1 MLSGTQNAD
10 VYTDFNGLNKLKGQA
25 RKDAPEALKE
35 VAKQFES
42 IFINNVLKSMRQA
55 KLADGAMDSDQ
66 SKFYNDMY
74 DQQLAVHLSGSPG
87 VGLADLIVKQL
98 SPDKPKNEQQG
109 IEDYLN
115 KSGGIN
121 PPSPPF
127 FKGGNEKI
135 ASHFENGGNEKIIAP
150 HFEKGGLGGIIDG
163 QVKVAAYI
171 QDTTARMQDDCMD
184 AGGRATHGA
193 VAEVEQ
199 RMERLPSSPLDAM
212 TLLPFDNE
220 HTVQATSALKAG
232 HAQPIQSA
240 DEFVRRLHP
249 LAVQAARELGVEP
262 KVILA
267 QAALESGWGRSVIK
281 NGNGTNSFNLF
292 NIKAD
297 KAWQGKQA
305 QVATLEFDQGIA
317 KKVNAGF
324 RSYDSFEASFKDYVD
339 FIKTNPRYG
348 DALKNAG
355 NAKQYMHELQKAGY
369 ATDPKYADK
378 VMTIYQGNTMA
389 EFEPDVTM
397 AMNQ

>member
-1 MLSGTQNAD
+1 MLSGPKSAD
-10 VYTDFNGLNKLKGQA
+10 VYTDFNGLAKLKGQA
-25 RKDAPEALKE
+25 RKESPEALKE

-42 IFINNVLKSMRQA
+42 IFLNNVLKSMREA

-74 DQQLAVHLSGSPG
+74 DQQLAVHLAGSPG

-98 SPDKPKNEQQG
+98 SPDKPKHEKQD

-115 KSGGIN
+115 RSGSLSRSSSERAHAVN
-121 PPSPPF
+121 RQA
-127 FKGGNEKI
+127 GGKAGNSVSATEDQAKI
-135 ASHFENGGNEKIIAP
+135 TP
-150 HFEKGGLGGIIDG
+150 
-163 QVKVAAYI
+163 YT
-171 QDTTARMQDDCMD
+171 QDTSSLDEMTEFPFNS
-184 AGGRATHGA
+184 GNI
-193 VAEVEQ
+193 
-199 RMERLPSSPLDAM
+199 LPTQSM
-212 TLLPFDNE
+212 
-220 HTVQATSALKAG
+220 SALKSG

-240 DEFVRRLHP
+240 EEFVRRLHP
-249 LAVQAARELGVEP
+249 LAVQAAKELGVEP

-267 QAALESGWGRSVIK
+267 QAALESGWGRSVIHHS
-281 NGNGTNSFNLF
+281 NGSNSFNLF

-324 RSYDSFEASFKDYVD
+324 RSYDSFEDSFKDYVD
-339 FIKTNPRYG
+339 FIKNNPRYG
-348 DALKNAG
+348 DALKKAG
-355 NAKQYMHELQKAGY
+355 NAEQYMHELQRAGY

-378 VMTIYQGNTMA
+378 VMSIYQGNTMA
-389 EFEPDVTM
+389 EFEPDAIM